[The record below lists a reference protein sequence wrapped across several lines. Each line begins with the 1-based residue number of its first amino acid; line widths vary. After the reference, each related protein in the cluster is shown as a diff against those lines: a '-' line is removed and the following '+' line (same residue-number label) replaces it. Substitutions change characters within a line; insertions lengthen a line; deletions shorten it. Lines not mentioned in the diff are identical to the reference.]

1 MISQKSDTKS
11 HLDDREKIRQTT
23 LDYVEGWYRGDTE
36 RMRRSLHPSLVKR
49 TLKKDSPTGHTY
61 LNYLTQE
68 EMVVATEEGGGSFVE
83 IDEQAYTITILDIYE
98 EIASVRADN
107 PDWIDY
113 LHLVKLNGEWLIVN
127 VLYTVNRKK
136 SK

>member
-1 MISQKSDTKS
+1 MTD
-11 HLDDREKIRQTT
+11 EEAIRKTA
-23 LDYVEGWYRGDTE
+23 LDYVEGWYQGDAD

-49 TLKKDSPTGHTY
+49 ALKSDSPNGRFY

-68 EMVVATEEGGGSFVE
+68 EMVVATKDGGGTHVPKE
-83 IDEQAYTITILDIYE
+83 KQAFEITILDIYE

-113 LHLVKLNGEWLIVN
+113 LHMVKLNGEWVIAN
-127 VLYTVNRKK
+127 VLYTENRNKGYANPIE
-136 SK
+136 